1 MTKSSPK
8 SSPKKIFKKV
18 FVVLSGSAFIIFS
31 IAGVLRMLTSES
43 SNQNQAQQTLSPAEQ
58 LQQQAEGYEL
68 VLAREPDNPFV
79 LQNLLAIY
87 LQLGD
92 LEAGLP
98 LAEKLVTL
106 QPENI
111 RYQETLAAIKQ
122 GLAQSAENQAPTEES
137 KEIVKTE
144 EEK

>member
-1 MTKSSPK
+1 MTKTTS
-8 SSPKKIFKKV
+8 KKIFQKV
-18 FVVLSGSAFIIFS
+18 FIVLSGMAFLVFS
-31 IAGVLRMLTSES
+31 IAGVLKMVTSES
-43 SNQNQAQQTLSPAEQ
+43 SNRNQAQQALSPAEQ

-87 LQLGD
+87 LQLGN
-92 LEAGLP
+92 LEGGLP
-98 LAEKLVTL
+98 LAEKLVAL
-106 QPENI
+106 EPENI

-122 GLAQSAENQAPTEES
+122 GLAQSAENQVATEES

>member
-1 MTKSSPK
+1 MTK
-8 SSPKKIFKKV
+8 SSPKKIFQKV
-18 FVVLSGSAFIIFS
+18 FVILSGSAFIIFS

-43 SNQNQAQQTLSPAEQ
+43 SNNRNQEQQALSPAEQ
-58 LQQQAEGYEL
+58 LQQQAEGYKL

-98 LAEKLVTL
+98 LAEKLVVL
-106 QPENI
+106 EPDNI

-122 GLAQSAENQAPTEES
+122 GLTQSAENQAPTEES